1 MHSLITLRI
10 VYFLKSKSCKTPKRG
25 YHYVIILPSLSFRP
39 SPKHIHFR
47 MEKQHDRKLHASGIR
62 LLTKRFIKLNGCLE
76 PHVANWNCWRLW
88 ARWWRFWSL
97 SCWTDCWQPWLK
109 GGRQEWKAFVLRVLG
124 FAYEYIAE
132 SKWKVEKEY
141 VNLWKFLENNVFF
154 N

>member
-1 MHSLITLRI
+1 MHSLITLCI

-88 ARWWRFWSL
+88 ARWWTFWSL

-141 VNLWKFLENNVFF
+141 VHLWKFLENNVFF